1 MVIWTDTINLSED
14 DIARLPSSVC
24 KRFQHLVCK
33 GFLESF
39 FGHAALQEFDCVEF
53 YAGRANLTRMMRL
66 SGYRAAK
73 LDYLYGGQVGSSRKP
88 HNTNPM
94 DLLSVS
100 GFALLALNI
109 YIYIHFNLH
118 SHISMANE
126 HTSSLKQLY
135 VNKFRS
141 IGGNKTEQKRL
152 YPPLHMPNS

>member
-1 MVIWTDTINLSED
+1 MALIILMVIWTDTINLSED

-109 YIYIHFNLH
+109 YIYIYTLICTVIYRWQMNTR
-118 SHISMANE
+118 A
-126 HTSSLKQLY
+126 
-135 VNKFRS
+135 V
-141 IGGNKTEQKRL
+141 
-152 YPPLHMPNS
+152 